1 MSHHRPI
8 LTTSERGCYWLGRDP
23 ACVHI
28 SSSSLK
34 EEKKQNNPPSGTV
47 VFFFFFFAILAKRE
61 SVAEQTR
68 YSLANMMGRG
78 SGGLLGALLPISE
91 ECLLWTLEQ
100 SSQVARP
107 KRVRVIPKTT
117 TGTVH
122 RGGRERTK
130 FGTVRRTTN
139 RRRVQVLGRTN
150 SSSTW
155 ANHFLFQFPFLEH
168 KTAGGTGESI
178 YATSDQQ
185 LRQNSNVCQND
196 RQNLAR

>member
-1 MSHHRPI
+1 M
-8 LTTSERGCYWLGRDP
+8 
-23 ACVHI
+23 
-28 SSSSLK
+28 
-34 EEKKQNNPPSGTV
+34 
-47 VFFFFFFAILAKRE
+47 
-61 SVAEQTR
+61 AEQTR

-78 SGGLLGALLPISE
+78 FARRFAPNLRGVPALDPGTVE
-91 ECLLWTLEQ
+91 

-130 FGTVRRTTN
+130 FETVRRTTN

-178 YATSDQQ
+178 CATSDQQ
-185 LRQNSNVCQND
+185 LRLNSNDWQND